1 MSHRT
6 ESMIRAALI
15 ALLLATAT
23 AGQPAHAAAIDAT
36 CKLLFD
42 ATTKQLMTPTHVV
55 VTKVATL
62 HNGKPTTLEMIYA
75 GGAIYMKLD
84 GQWKRS
90 GMTAQDMLKQ
100 EEENRRN
107 AKSVTCRY
115 LHDETVD
122 GEATA
127 VYSMQSVTED
137 TKSGATLWLSKR
149 LGLPV
154 RSDIQ
159 IDMDD
164 KSSNQHMTTHYDYAN
179 VRPPAGVK

>member
-6 ESMIRAALI
+6 GSMIRAGAI
-15 ALLLATAT
+15 ALLLATV
-23 AGQPAHAAAIDAT
+23 AGRPAHAAAVDAT
-36 CKLLFD
+36 CKLVFD
-42 ATTKQLMTPTHVV
+42 AVTRQLTTPTHL
-55 VTKVATL
+55 VTTEVSTR
-62 HNGKPTTLEMIYA
+62 HGGKPTTLEMIYA

-90 GMTAQDMLKQ
+90 PMTAQDMLKQ
-100 EEENRRN
+100 EQENRRN

-122 GEATA
+122 GESTA

-149 LGLPV
+149 SGLPLK
-154 RSDIQ
+154 SDVQ
-159 IDMDD
+159 IDMND
-164 KSSNQHMTTHYDYAN
+164 KTSNQHMTIHYDYAN

>member
-1 MSHRT
+1 MSHKT
-6 ESMIRAALI
+6 ESMIRAGAI
-15 ALLLATAT
+15 ALLLATA

-36 CKLLFD
+36 CKMLFD
-42 ATTKQLMTPTHVV
+42 ATTKQLTTPTHVV
-55 VTKVATL
+55 ATEVSAR
-62 HNGKPTTLEMIYA
+62 HGGKPTTLEMIYA
-75 GGAIYMKLD
+75 GGAVYMKLD

-107 AKSVTCRY
+107 AKSLSCRY
-115 LHDETVD
+115 LRDETVD

-127 VYSMQSVTED
+127 VYSLQSVSDED
-137 TKSGATLWLSKR
+137 TKSGTTLWLSKR
-149 LGLPV
+149 SGLPV

-159 IDMDD
+159 LDLGD
-164 KSSNQHMTTHYDYAN
+164 KSSNQHLTTRYDYAN

>member
-6 ESMIRAALI
+6 ESMIRAGLI
-15 ALLLATAT
+15 ALLLATA
-23 AGQPAHAAAIDAT
+23 AGQPARAATLDAT
-36 CKLLFD
+36 CKLVFD

-55 VTKVATL
+55 ATEVSIL
-62 HNGKPTTLEMIYA
+62 HNGKPTTLESIYT
-75 GGAIYMKLD
+75 GGAIYIKVN

-90 GMTAQDMLKQ
+90 PMTVQAMLKQ

-122 GEATA
+122 GEGAA

-149 LGLPV
+149 SGLPLK
-154 RSDIQ
+154 SDIR

-164 KSSNQHMTTHYDYAN
+164 KTSNQHMTIRYDYAN